1 MNSRKITTAALLAA
15 IICILSPV
23 TIPLAPVPITLAT
36 LAVYFV
42 SAVVGW
48 QYGLVSVVV
57 YIALGCLG
65 LPVFSGFSGGLQKL
79 AGPTG
84 GYIIGYLPCA
94 LVIGF
99 MVGRQPQRKWIY
111 PVSMVL
117 GTLACYLCGITWFIL
132 QTKMALPAALAA
144 CVLPFLPGD
153 AIKIVCASILAFRLR
168 PRIGRF
174 CSAG

>member
-1 MNSRKITTAALLAA
+1 MKTCKLTTVAMLAA
-15 IICILSPV
+15 IICVLSPI

-42 SAVVGW
+42 AAVVGW
-48 QYGLVSVVV
+48 QYGCLSVLV

-79 AGPTG
+79 VGPTG

-94 LVIGF
+94 LMIGF
-99 MVGRQPQRKWIY
+99 MVGRQPGKKWIY

-117 GTLACYLCGITWFIL
+117 GTLMCYLCGTTWFIL
-132 QTKMALPAALAA
+132 QTKMALPAALGA

-153 AIKIVCASILAFRLR
+153 AVKILCASFLAYRLR
-168 PRIGRF
+168 PRITRF
-174 CSAG
+174 YSAS